1 MLVEN
6 SDVEEIGK
14 QIGQAHLVIRCVVRA
29 LARQPNFDAKSFIDI
44 LAKEEQQM
52 TNSASGAKDVL
63 KLIISEVE
71 GYS

>member
-1 MLVEN
+1 MTEE
-6 SDVEEIGK
+6 DATEIGK
-14 QIGQAHLVIRCVVRA
+14 QLGQAHLVIRCIIRA
-29 LARQPNFDAKSFIDI
+29 LVQQPNFDARSFIDI

-52 TNSASGAKDVL
+52 TDSASGAKDVL